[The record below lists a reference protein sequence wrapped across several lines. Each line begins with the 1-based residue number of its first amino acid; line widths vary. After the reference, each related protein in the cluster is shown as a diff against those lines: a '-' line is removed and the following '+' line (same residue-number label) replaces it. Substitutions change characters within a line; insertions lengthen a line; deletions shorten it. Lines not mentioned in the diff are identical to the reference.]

1 MSPRL
6 VMKRLQSNCPAQR
19 TSQRPPATLPE
30 LPTFSSIENLEILR
44 SKERIGF
51 VILVHH
57 LHKGKQM
64 CKPTSVFTFVGST
77 SSQVCHWPAQC
88 NVDAGTPNGSERY
101 DGPVAW
107 VAVVPSDDTR
117 ATGLVKPRMHND
129 Q

>member
-1 MSPRL
+1 MGFTTEL
-6 VMKRLQSNCPAQR
+6 VQLQVCEVMLTYSASV
-19 TSQRPPATLPE
+19 TS
-30 LPTFSSIENLEILR
+30 
-44 SKERIGF
+44 GDH
-51 VILVHH
+51 LVYSA
-57 LHKGKQM
+57 L
-64 CKPTSVFTFVGST
+64 FTTKLVDGST